1 MACKFWRGSNFDKRK
16 IHRVNWKKICKNK
29 EQGGLGFR
37 KTTVFNQALL
47 AKQGWRIATQP
58 ESFVVRVL
66 NAKYFLKTTF
76 IEATMG
82 KKLSYSWRSILQARW
97 VLKRGCYWKD
107 NWIPTQNGF
116 KIWSKQKED
125 YQQTLVKDL
134 VDPITNDWNHHTID
148 HLFLPIEANEIYK
161 TPLVDTTNKDEVVWA
176 NSKDGI
182 YSVKSGYHTILD
194 WKEIDK
200 SQAGSNFNQK
210 DPTWF
215 SLWKLKL
222 PPKYTHLIWRILN
235 SHTC

>member
-1 MACKFWRGSNFDKRK
+1 M
-16 IHRVNWKKICKNK
+16 
-29 EQGGLGFR
+29 
-37 KTTVFNQALL
+37 
-47 AKQGWRIATQP
+47 
-58 ESFVVRVL
+58 
-66 NAKYFLKTTF
+66 
-76 IEATMG
+76 
-82 KKLSYSWRSILQARW
+82 
-97 VLKRGCYWKD
+97 
-107 NWIPTQNGF
+107 
-116 KIWSKQKED
+116 
-125 YQQTLVKDL
+125 
-134 VDPITNDWNHHTID
+134 D

-161 TPLVDTTNKDEVVWA
+161 TPLVDTTNKDEVAWT